1 MADTDKTLEILIKLG
16 YINQDQAKAAAADLE
31 KIGETTE
38 ETGRSTEEF
47 NVKGRAQF
55 MLFEQINRILPGLG
69 TTMHAAFTGPLG
81 PIILVGIAIASAK
94 KALDDYNTSL
104 DKLGEEAAAGHAE
117 QIKAIS
123 DAWDKVEQSMAK
135 YFADMQAAAQD
146 KDPTKTLIENLK
158 NLEEEQYKATLKEME
173 LADQPQAQID
183 AFKDEHDKKTV
194 RNLMEERRL
203 REQDQIAAEAAV
215 DTDKKAAASADARIN
230 SRKAEV
236 ENLGKPDP
244 ALEAAQKRLA
254 DLSAQWMPKLGRLA
268 NSPEDMAEYQRQM
281 DEAQGDVN
289 RITDA
294 IARRKRQLADA
305 NQADLTAK
313 AEADKK
319 LSEDQGKAVA
329 AKSRVGELSGPQG
342 EIAQT
347 GLGRSVEESGR
358 AANATID
365 QAKTMIKNHTDLFG
379 SLAATFKYYNHNA
392 GSMANEVAALH
403 QEIED
408 INKQL
413 AGLPHF

>member
-173 LADQPQAQID
+173 LAG
-183 AFKDEHDKKTV
+183 
-194 RNLMEERRL
+194 RRRL
-203 REQDQIAAEAAV
+203 KL
-215 DTDKKAAASADARIN
+215 TPSKMSTTKKR
-230 SRKAEV
+230 
-236 ENLGKPDP
+236 
-244 ALEAAQKRLA
+244 
-254 DLSAQWMPKLGRLA
+254 
-268 NSPEDMAEYQRQM
+268 
-281 DEAQGDVN
+281 
-289 RITDA
+289 
-294 IARRKRQLADA
+294 
-305 NQADLTAK
+305 
-313 AEADKK
+313 
-319 LSEDQGKAVA
+319 
-329 AKSRVGELSGPQG
+329 SG
-342 EIAQT
+342 T
-347 GLGRSVEESGR
+347 
-358 AANATID
+358 
-365 QAKTMIKNHTDLFG
+365 
-379 SLAATFKYYNHNA
+379 
-392 GSMANEVAALH
+392 
-403 QEIED
+403 
-408 INKQL
+408 
-413 AGLPHF
+413 

>member
-173 LADQPQAQID
+173 LAG
-183 AFKDEHDKKTV
+183 
-194 RNLMEERRL
+194 RRL
-203 REQDQIAAEAAV
+203 KL
-215 DTDKKAAASADARIN
+215 TPSKMSTTKKR
-230 SRKAEV
+230 
-236 ENLGKPDP
+236 
-244 ALEAAQKRLA
+244 
-254 DLSAQWMPKLGRLA
+254 
-268 NSPEDMAEYQRQM
+268 
-281 DEAQGDVN
+281 
-289 RITDA
+289 
-294 IARRKRQLADA
+294 
-305 NQADLTAK
+305 
-313 AEADKK
+313 
-319 LSEDQGKAVA
+319 
-329 AKSRVGELSGPQG
+329 SG
-342 EIAQT
+342 T
-347 GLGRSVEESGR
+347 
-358 AANATID
+358 
-365 QAKTMIKNHTDLFG
+365 
-379 SLAATFKYYNHNA
+379 
-392 GSMANEVAALH
+392 
-403 QEIED
+403 
-408 INKQL
+408 
-413 AGLPHF
+413 